1 MWPDKD
7 KKGWVLRSY
16 DNNSYFDEK
25 SVPHSI
31 RAAPAAR
38 ARELRLKYEPRCH
51 CLISRGPGTQ
61 HLPYII
67 VVCRPGRQ
75 VRCKVTPSRECFV
88 VENVRSLPS
97 ETTHRTC
104 HKQYEQTRAC
114 QLWCYL
120 HSQKLHFKWFKSDV
134 FVFARS
140 VKLWWQLESKC
151 QAWLTTTDTGL
162 WLVSSTFRFPL
173 IGWQRSDY
181 H

>member
-1 MWPDKD
+1 MRECIKEQSFKLSSGWSTCCQIHKLQSWCPWWDPWHWDSVWPDKD

-61 HLPYII
+61 HLPYI

-88 VENVRSLPS
+88 VGKCKKSAFWDNTPHMSQAIWTDQSL
-97 ETTHRTC
+97 
-104 HKQYEQTRAC
+104 
-114 QLWCYL
+114 
-120 HSQKLHFKWFKSDV
+120 
-134 FVFARS
+134 S
-140 VKLWWQLESKC
+140 VMVL
-151 QAWLTTTDTGL
+151 LTFTKTA
-162 WLVSSTFRFPL
+162 F
-173 IGWQRSDY
+173 
-181 H
+181 